1 MNYTIVDSVVNLKNK
16 NIEDAAPYILLA
28 LNNNNYNNSQKFI
41 ENQQLKEELKKKDKI
56 IIEQKIE
63 IMGKDIEILSRR
75 SQCWGLEEQIR
86 DLQIGYNNLQ
96 NIIINN
102 EYHYKVQLQI
112 INSLQLQIIELQQL
126 NTNK

>member
-28 LNNNNYNNSQKFI
+28 LHNNNSKKFI

-56 IIEQKIE
+56 IIDQKIE

-86 DLQIGYNNLQ
+86 DLQIGYSNLQ

>member
-16 NIEDAAPYILLA
+16 NMEEAAPYILLA
-28 LNNNNYNNSQKFI
+28 LNYNNSPKFI

-63 IMGKDIEILSRR
+63 IMGKNIEILSRR